1 MAVVPVNLNGLAYK
15 NLPERLDRA
24 ANNIENDGWLSAARL
39 MRNAADVLQDLH
51 DRGLIKLEID
61 NEA

>member
-1 MAVVPVNLNGLAYK
+1 MVVVPVDLKGLAYK
-15 NLPERLDRA
+15 NLTERLDRA

-51 DRGLIKLEID
+51 DRGIIRLEMD
-61 NEA
+61 NES

>member
-1 MAVVPVNLNGLAYK
+1 MVVVPVDLKGLAYK

-61 NEA
+61 DVH